1 MPVPAWSATV
11 FTARAF
17 QDLRTMANA
26 ISDTAYVDQTV
37 QSGNK
42 YYVVTAVNDRG
53 QESTFSTQTSVTI
66 P

>member
-1 MPVPAWSATV
+1 
-11 FTARAF
+11 
-17 QDLRTMANA
+17 MANA